1 MRIGYL
7 KVNQSNP
14 AVKLARLC
22 YHVNVTQTMFLFGV
36 SVKQQPSKHQHHQKS
51 ASEKPRPHVDGIGY
65 LSVTVGNGGFRPC
78 FWDCVWFCNGVD

>member
-14 AVKLARLC
+14 AVNDKLARLC

-36 SVKQQPSKHQHHQKS
+36 SVKQ
-51 ASEKPRPHVDGIGY
+51 
-65 LSVTVGNGGFRPC
+65 
-78 FWDCVWFCNGVD
+78 